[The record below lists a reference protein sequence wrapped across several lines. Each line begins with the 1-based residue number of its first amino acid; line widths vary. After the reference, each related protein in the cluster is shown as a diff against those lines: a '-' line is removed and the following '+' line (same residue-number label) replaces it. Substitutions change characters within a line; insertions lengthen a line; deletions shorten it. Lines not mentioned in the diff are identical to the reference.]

1 MTITARFAGAA
12 LLLAA
17 MSSTAAAQDKSQID
31 RGREVYQ
38 KWCAPCHY
46 RIVQPATLPDRTD
59 LTPPRIAEAVRNGA
73 FVMPRFRKT
82 EISNA
87 ELAALSAYLTRNAPP
102 AAK

>member
-1 MTITARFAGAA
+1 MTITTRFAGAA

-17 MSSTAAAQDKSQID
+17 MSSTASAQDKSPID

-46 RIVQPATLPDRTD
+46 RIVQPSTLPDRTD
-59 LTPPRIAEAVRNGA
+59 LTPQRIETAVRSGT

-82 EISNA
+82 EVSNA
-87 ELAALSAYLTRNAPP
+87 ELAALSAYLTRNAP
-102 AAK
+102 AAAR

>member
-1 MTITARFAGAA
+1 MTKITRRFVYSA
-12 LLLAA
+12 LLLGIFSAPSMAQEAA
-17 MSSTAAAQDKSQID
+17 PAE

-59 LTPPRIAEAVRNGA
+59 LTAERVANTVRKGV

-82 EISNA
+82 EISDT
-87 ELAALSAYLTRNAPP
+87 ELAWLSAYLTKN
-102 AAK
+102 K